1 MKRLTRQ
8 ELFDNAARGVLKQG
22 RRALDA
28 NGGCLYL
35 AGNCRCG
42 IGHSIPDGHEGLQ
55 YKGDVEGLVGYHLDL
70 ADLFDAPINMNFLRE
85 LQRAHDYAGTVISWE
100 GVVPDFAS
108 CFRKAM
114 RDIAKDYK
122 LNTDSLDEDLTSSPK
137 SV

>member
-28 NGGCLYL
+28 NGGYLYL
-35 AGNCRCG
+35 AGNSRCG

-70 ADLFDAPINMNFLRE
+70 ADLFDAPINMAFLKE
-85 LQRAHDYAGTVISWE
+85 LQRAHDNAGMGFI
-100 GVVPDFAS
+100 PDFAP

-114 RDIAKDYK
+114 RDIAKYYK